1 MDTSES
7 NQPARVVGEKK
18 EQRSNIPIGLMG
30 SLHSHQQCSTQEGK
44 KKENGLFT
52 QQERGTNRV
61 SHLGPLG
68 TLYLSPLFF
77 FLLKHI
83 KTIEWALMILLSKLS

>member
-44 KKENGLFT
+44 KK
-52 QQERGTNRV
+52 RMD
-61 SHLGPLG
+61 
-68 TLYLSPLFF
+68 
-77 FLLKHI
+77 FLLNRR
-83 KTIEWALMILLSKLS
+83 EVQRE